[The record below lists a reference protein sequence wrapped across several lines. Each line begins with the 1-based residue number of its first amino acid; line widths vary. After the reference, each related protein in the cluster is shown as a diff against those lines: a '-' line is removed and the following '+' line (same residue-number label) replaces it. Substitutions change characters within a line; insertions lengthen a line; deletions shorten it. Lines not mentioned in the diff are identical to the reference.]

1 MKRKPRKEK
10 KPMLKPMLVRVPE
23 NLLRRAKHAAIDR
36 GTKLQTLVADA
47 LAAYLS
53 EKEGK

>member
-1 MKRKPRKEK
+1 
-10 KPMLKPMLVRVPE
+10 MLKPMLVRVPE